1 MLIAFWGASVVN
13 LALVAG
19 QVSPWDSLTKALLM
33 PLLAAWVL
41 TRGGPRLIVAALLL
55 SWAGDVFMEI
65 DGLLIVGMAFFGAA
79 HVCYI
84 TYFLRT
90 GAWTRLRA
98 RLVILAVYLLVWAAM
113 MALLWPGLGDL
124 RLPVAGYS
132 LLLTSTAILAA
143 TLSVQAAVGG
153 VLFLLSDSL
162 IAVELAKLPQ
172 LPMNGLI
179 IMATYVVA
187 QYLLAAGI
195 LQRSRAVGNDG

>member
-143 TLSVQAAVGG
+143 TLGVQAAVGG